1 LIAALIGA
9 LAQSFASPMAVD
21 SLGAGFESR
30 VALSN
35 GASRVAV
42 IRDDAISVFDTAT
55 KQWIASLDALDASS
69 IVMSPNGEL
78 IAINSE
84 AGGTTVVQIDD
95 SEKFVHLGEGSEI
108 YFFSADSKRAF
119 GTVLNP
125 VENEFIQ
132 LCVWEVATGAA
143 KPQIKTGLTSIQSL
157 AISKDESIAAIA
169 SGFQNDAG
177 AILFPGEFRT
187 YDLKE
192 AAINFSLKPD
202 RSPCTATA
210 ISFDGKQ
217 AAFSMHARPIEVRHL
232 ESGETISGIPQ
243 TESARSIRFI
253 EGDENMVVVLRNEIA
268 VFRSSNGRKSN
279 VLRIDADDKVRMS
292 HCGSF
297 AAVISRE
304 GAIRLW
310 NCKADQ
316 IVFSDKTTSPEDV
329 SFSKDGTV
337 IAFIAPGEVLKI
349 VQTSNGER
357 HAEIPI
363 GKTNP

>member
-1 LIAALIGA
+1 
-9 LAQSFASPMAVD
+9 MAVD

-35 GASRVAV
+35 GATRVAF
-42 IRDDAISVFDTAT
+42 IRDDVISVFDTST
-55 KQWIASLDALDASS
+55 KRLIANLDALDASS
-69 IVMSPNGEL
+69 IVMSPNGQQ

-84 AGGTTVVQIDD
+84 SGGTTVVQIDD
-95 SEKFVHLGEGSEI
+95 PEKFVHLGDGSEV

-169 SGFQNDAG
+169 SGFQSEAG

-187 YDLKE
+187 YDLNE
-192 AAINFSLKPD
+192 ATINFSLKPD

-217 AAFSMHARPIEVRHL
+217 VAFSMNARPIEVRHL
-232 ESGETISGIPQ
+232 ESGESISSIPQ

-253 EGDENMVVVLRNEIA
+253 EGDGAMVVVLQSEIA
-268 VFRSSNGRKSN
+268 VYRSSNGRKSN
-279 VLRIDADDKVRMS
+279 ALRIAADDKVVMS

-297 AAVISRE
+297 AAVVSTDGTLRM
-304 GAIRLW
+304 W
-310 NCKADQ
+310 NSKTGQ
-316 IVFSDKTTSPEDV
+316 IVFSDKTASAADV
-329 SFSKDGTV
+329 TFSKDGTV
-337 IAFIAPGEVLKI
+337 IAFIAPGEVLKA
-349 VQTSNGER
+349 VRTSTGEPQT
-357 HAEIPI
+357 EIPI
-363 GKTNP
+363 GKTTP

>member
-1 LIAALIGA
+1 MIAALLGVVI
-9 LAQSFASPMAVD
+9 QSFASPMAVD
-21 SLGAGFESR
+21 SLGTGFESR
-30 VALSN
+30 VALSS
-35 GASRVAV
+35 GATRVAV
-42 IRDDAISVFDTAT
+42 IRDNVIAVFETST
-55 KQWIASLDALDASS
+55 KRLIASLDALDASS
-69 IVMSPNGEL
+69 IVMSPNGQL
-78 IAINSE
+78 IAMNSE
-84 AGGTTVVQIDD
+84 SGGTTVVQIDD
-95 SEKFVHLGEGSEI
+95 SDRFVHFGEGSEV

-169 SGFQNDAG
+169 SGFQNEAG

-192 AAINFSLKPD
+192 AAINFLLKPD

-217 AAFSMHARPIEVRHL
+217 AAFSMNARSIEVRHL
-232 ESGETISGIPQ
+232 ESGESISNIPQ
-243 TESARSIRFI
+243 TESARSIRFF
-253 EGDENMVVVLRNEIA
+253 EGDGAMVVVLQNEIA
-268 VFRSSNGRKSN
+268 VFSSSNARKTN
-279 VLRIDADDKVRMS
+279 VLRIAADDKVLMS

-297 AAVISRE
+297 AAVVSLN
-304 GAIRLW
+304 GALRVW
-310 NCKADQ
+310 NAKTGQ
-316 IVFSDKTTSPEDV
+316 IVFSDKTASAADV
-329 SFSKDGTV
+329 TFSKDGTV
-337 IAFIAPGEVLKI
+337 VAFIAPGELLKA
-349 VQTSNGER
+349 VRTSTGEPIT
-357 HAEIPI
+357 EIPI